1 MTLQQLK
8 ETTRM
13 SREAFRQTDIA
24 QCLQQYRKNTPLT
37 AEQRRQVM
45 SDVHSRFSDVEAYL
59 RENHP
64 ALTDEDVELC
74 LLSAL
79 QYPSSAVADCLAV
92 SEEAVR
98 VRKHRMKAK
107 LPREVLGVFW
117 EERAGARLL
126 KTLFMKDAMQN
137 VWRRFPLAVV
147 WLALLTAYAIWLCWA
162 KAPSD
167 ENPAFLMSSEQRAAL
182 VYGLGMALVLATT
195 LRLWG
200 EEIRR
205 KSLCRWVALAAYL
218 LLAADTAWLLTH
230 PEVFE
235 RTGAV
240 VARHSVMVAL
250 ATAFFYAPFFR
261 EKDDLPVWNFTW
273 RTFLWFCI
281 SFLTGGILTA
291 GLLALIRS
299 FHELFGLHVSEH
311 LYLTL
316 MAVTLLTTPVLLFLA
331 RIPEGEEKHDGVAVV
346 SKYLI
351 FVIRYLFVPL
361 LALYLIVLYV
371 YGIRILVRWE
381 LPNGGVGWL
390 VSALMAGCVV
400 VELGLYPVM
409 RSGEAKPFERWTVR
423 WLPVLILPLLLL
435 MTVGIGRRLSDY
447 GITPLRLY
455 LLTFNLW
462 CYAVCIGLFVGRA
475 RRIRWIMT
483 SLAAVFLLTSVLPVN
498 YTSISLRARRHK
510 LDRLI
515 EDKLP
520 ATLPMDG
527 EAMSAWIA
535 SLDDNCRKQVWDEL
549 DFLLKTDRRSVA
561 DLTNVKH
568 MYPFDSPSY
577 DEKDG
582 MPTIDYS
589 AKGPFALP
597 EGYGQFHDDGWTYLN
612 TEGKDAVQVTPDGIW
627 IERPNADDSAKIPLF
642 IGKNQILSCMIDA
655 EKTAPLLCYSADST
669 YVLVVTHLSLRMKPD
684 NTPSSGNRL
693 YGYLLSK

>member
-1 MTLQQLK
+1 
-8 ETTRM
+8 M
-13 SREAFRQTDIA
+13 SCEAFRQTDAA
-24 QCLQQYRKNTPLT
+24 QSLQHYRKNNPLT
-37 AEQRRQVM
+37 SDQRRQVM
-45 SDVHSRFSDVEAYL
+45 TDVHRLFGETEAYL
-59 RENHP
+59 RACHP

-79 QYPSSAVADCLAV
+79 QCPVSAMADCLSV

-107 LPREVLGVFW
+107 LPREVQGVFW
-117 EERAGARLL
+117 EEKAGARLL
-126 KTLFMKDAMQN
+126 KTLFMKDTVQN
-137 VWRRFPLAVV
+137 VWRRFPLAVI
-147 WLALLTAYAIWLCWA
+147 WLVLLTVYAVWLCWA

-167 ENPAFLMSSEQRAAL
+167 SNPAFLMSSEQRAAL
-182 VYGLGMALVLATT
+182 IYGLGMAVVLATT

-200 EEIRR
+200 EEVRR
-205 KSLCRWVALAAYL
+205 RPMYRWVTLVAHL
-218 LLAADTAWLLTH
+218 LLMADVVWLMAH
-230 PEVFE
+230 PDAFE
-235 RTGAV
+235 RTGAL
-240 VARHSVMVAL
+240 VARLSLMVAL
-250 ATAFFYAPFFR
+250 AVAFFYAPFFR

-299 FHELFGLHVSEH
+299 LEELFGLQVSEH
-311 LYLTL
+311 WYLTFDVI
-316 MAVTLLTTPVLLFLA
+316 ALLTTPVLLFLA
-331 RIPEGEEKHDGVAVV
+331 RIPEGDEKHDGMAVI

-371 YGIRILVRWE
+371 YGFRILIRWE

-409 RSGEAKPFERWTVR
+409 RSGEAKPFERWIVR

-435 MTVGIGRRLSDY
+435 MTVGIARRLSDY

-462 CYAVCIGLFVGRA
+462 CYAVCIGLVFGRA

-498 YTSISLRARRHK
+498 FTSISLRARRHK
-510 LDRLI
+510 LDRLV
-515 EDKLP
+515 ENTLP
-520 ATLPMDG
+520 ATLPMDD
-527 EAMSAWIA
+527 EAMGAWIT
-535 SLDDNCRKQVWDEL
+535 SLDDSFRKQVWDEL
-549 DFLLKTDRRSVA
+549 DFLLDTDRRSVA
-561 DLTNVKH
+561 DLTSVKH
-568 MYPFDSPSY
+568 MYPFASPTDAEH
-577 DEKDG
+577 DELS
-582 MPTIDYS
+582 TIDYS

-597 EGYGQFHDDGWTYLN
+597 EGYVQFHDEIYTFLK
-612 TEGKDAVQVTPDGIW
+612 TEGEDAVQVTPDGFW
-627 IERPNADDSAKIPLF
+627 IEQPNADDSAKIPLF
-642 IGKNQILSCMIDA
+642 IGKNQILSCTIDA
-655 EKTAPLLCYSADST
+655 EKTTPLLCYSADST
-669 YVLVVTHLSLRMKPD
+669 YVLVVTRLNLRMNPD
-684 NTPSSGNRL
+684 NTPSSGNV

>member
-1 MTLQQLK
+1 
-8 ETTRM
+8 M
-13 SREAFRQTDIA
+13 SCEAFRQTDAA
-24 QCLQQYRKNTPLT
+24 QSLQHYRKNNPLT
-37 AEQRRQVM
+37 SDQRRQVM
-45 SDVHSRFSDVEAYL
+45 TDVHRFFGETEAYL
-59 RENHP
+59 RECHP

-79 QYPSSAVADCLAV
+79 QCPVSAMADCLSV

-107 LPREVLGVFW
+107 LPREVQGVFW
-117 EERAGARLL
+117 EEKAGARLL
-126 KTLFMKDAMQN
+126 KTLFMKDTVQN
-137 VWRRFPLAVV
+137 VWRRFPLAVI
-147 WLALLTAYAIWLCWA
+147 WLVLLTVYAVWLCWA

-167 ENPAFLMSSEQRAAL
+167 SNPAFLMSSEQRAAL
-182 VYGLGMALVLATT
+182 IYGLGMAVVLATT

-200 EEIRR
+200 EEVRR
-205 KSLCRWVALAAYL
+205 PPLYRWVTLVAHL
-218 LLAADTAWLLTH
+218 LLMADVVWLMAH
-230 PEVFE
+230 PDAFE
-235 RTGAV
+235 RTGAL
-240 VARHSVMVAL
+240 VARMSLMVAL
-250 ATAFFYAPFFR
+250 AVAFFYAPFFR

-299 FHELFGLHVSEH
+299 LEELFGLQVSEH
-311 LYLTL
+311 WYLTFYVI
-316 MAVTLLTTPVLLFLA
+316 ALLTTPVLLFLA
-331 RIPEGEEKHDGVAVV
+331 RIPEGDEKHDGVAVV

-371 YGIRILVRWE
+371 YGFRILVRWE

-409 RSGEAKPFERWTVR
+409 RSGGAKPFERWIVR

-435 MTVGIGRRLSDY
+435 MTVGIARRLSDY

-498 YTSISLRARRHK
+498 FTSVSLRVRRHK
-510 LDRLI
+510 LDCLV
-515 EDKLP
+515 ENTLP
-520 ATLPMDG
+520 VTLPMDD
-527 EAMSAWIA
+527 EAMGEW
-535 SLDDNCRKQVWDEL
+535 LGTLGDRRQQVWDEL

-561 DLTNVKH
+561 DLTTVKH
-568 MYPFDSPSY
+568 MYTFASPT
-577 DEKDG
+577 DAENDG
-582 MPTIDYS
+582 LSTIDYS

-597 EGYGQFHDDGWTYLN
+597 EGYVLFHDERSTYI
-612 TEGKDAVQVTPDGIW
+612 TEDVVQVTADGIW

-642 IGKNQILSCMIDA
+642 MGKNQILSCTIDA

-669 YVLVVTHLSLRMKPD
+669 YVLVVTRLNLRMNPD
-684 NTPSSGNRL
+684 NTPSSGKV

>member
-8 ETTRM
+8 ETTWM
-13 SREAFRQTDIA
+13 SCEAFRQTDAA
-24 QCLQQYRKNTPLT
+24 QSLQHYRKNNPLT
-37 AEQRRQVM
+37 SEQRRQVM
-45 SDVHSRFSDVEAYL
+45 TDVHRLFGETEAYL
-59 RENHP
+59 RACHP

-79 QYPSSAVADCLAV
+79 QCPVSAMADCLSV

-107 LPREVLGVFW
+107 LPREVQGVFW
-117 EERAGARLL
+117 EEKAGARLL
-126 KTLFMKDAMQN
+126 KTLFMKDTVQN
-137 VWRRFPLAVV
+137 VWRRFPLAVI
-147 WLALLTAYAIWLCWA
+147 WLVLLTVYAVWLCWA

-167 ENPAFLMSSEQRAAL
+167 SNPAFLMSSEQRAAL
-182 VYGLGMALVLATT
+182 AYGLGMAVVLATT

-200 EEIRR
+200 EEVRR
-205 KSLCRWVALAAYL
+205 PPMYRWVTFVAHL
-218 LLAADTAWLLTH
+218 LLMADVVWLMAH
-230 PEVFE
+230 PDAFE
-235 RTGAV
+235 RTGAL
-240 VARHSVMVAL
+240 VARLSLMVAL
-250 ATAFFYAPFFR
+250 AVAFFYAPFFR

-299 FHELFGLHVSEH
+299 LEELFGLQVSEH
-311 LYLTL
+311 WYLTFVVI
-316 MAVTLLTTPVLLFLA
+316 ALLTTPVLLFLA
-331 RIPEGEEKHDGVAVV
+331 RIPEGDEKHDGMAVI

-371 YGIRILVRWE
+371 YGFRILIRWE

-409 RSGEAKPFERWTVR
+409 RSGEAKPFEGWIVR

-435 MTVGIGRRLSDY
+435 MTVGIARRLSDY

-462 CYAVCIGLFVGRA
+462 CYAVCIGLVVGRA
-475 RRIRWIMT
+475 RRIRWILT

-498 YTSISLRARRHK
+498 FTSISLRVHRHN
-510 LDRLI
+510 LDRLV
-515 EDKLP
+515 ENTLP
-520 ATLPMDG
+520 ITLPMDD
-527 EAMSAWIA
+527 EAMGEW
-535 SLDDNCRKQVWDEL
+535 LGTLGDRRQQVWDEL
-549 DFLLKTDRRSVA
+549 DFLLDTDRRSVA
-561 DLTNVKH
+561 DLTSVKH
-568 MYPFDSPSY
+568 MYPFASPTDAEH
-577 DEKDG
+577 DELS
-582 MPTIDYS
+582 TIDYS

-597 EGYGQFHDDGWTYLN
+597 EGYVQFHDEIYTYLK
-612 TEGKDAVQVTPDGIW
+612 TEGEDAVQVTPDGFW
-627 IERPNADDSAKIPLF
+627 IEQPNADDSAKIPLF
-642 IGKNQILSCMIDA
+642 IGKNQILSCTIDA
-655 EKTAPLLCYSADST
+655 EKTTPLLFYSADST
-669 YVLVVTHLSLRMKPD
+669 YVLVVTRLNLRMNPD
-684 NTPSSGNRL
+684 NTPSSGNV

>member
-1 MTLQQLK
+1 
-8 ETTRM
+8 M
-13 SREAFRQTDIA
+13 SCEAFRQTDAA
-24 QCLQQYRKNTPLT
+24 QSLQHYRKNNPLT
-37 AEQRRQVM
+37 SDQRRQVM
-45 SDVHSRFSDVEAYL
+45 TDVHRLFGETEAYL
-59 RENHP
+59 RECHP

-79 QYPSSAVADCLAV
+79 QCPVSAMADCLSV

-107 LPREVLGVFW
+107 LPREVQGVFW
-117 EERAGARLL
+117 EEKAGARLL
-126 KTLFMKDAMQN
+126 KTLFMKDTVQN
-137 VWRRFPLAVV
+137 VWRRFPLAVI
-147 WLALLTAYAIWLCWA
+147 WLVLLTVYAVWLCWA

-167 ENPAFLMSSEQRAAL
+167 SNPAFLMSSEQRAAL
-182 VYGLGMALVLATT
+182 AYGLGMAVVLATT

-200 EEIRR
+200 EEVRR
-205 KSLCRWVALAAYL
+205 PPMYLWVTLAAHL
-218 LLAADTAWLLTH
+218 LLATDVVWLMAH
-230 PEVFE
+230 PDAFE
-235 RTGAV
+235 RTGAL
-240 VARHSVMVAL
+240 VARLSLMVAL
-250 ATAFFYAPFFR
+250 AVAFFYAPFFR

-299 FHELFGLHVSEH
+299 LEELFGLQVSEH
-311 LYLTL
+311 WYLTFVVI
-316 MAVTLLTTPVLLFLA
+316 ALLTTPVLLFLA
-331 RIPEGEEKHDGVAVV
+331 RIPEGDEKHDGMAVI

-371 YGIRILVRWE
+371 YGFRILIRWE

-409 RSGEAKPFERWTVR
+409 RSGEAKPFEGWIVR

-435 MTVGIGRRLSDY
+435 MTVGIARRLSDY

-462 CYAVCIGLFVGRA
+462 CYAVCIGLVVGRA
-475 RRIRWIMT
+475 RRIRWILT

-498 YTSISLRARRHK
+498 FTSISLRVHRHN
-510 LDRLI
+510 LDRLV
-515 EDKLP
+515 ENTLP
-520 ATLPMDG
+520 ITLPMDD
-527 EAMSAWIA
+527 EAMGEW
-535 SLDDNCRKQVWDEL
+535 LGTLGDRRQQVWDEL
-549 DFLLKTDRRSVA
+549 DFLLDTDRRSVA
-561 DLTNVKH
+561 DLTSVKH
-568 MYPFDSPSY
+568 MYPFASPTDAEH
-577 DEKDG
+577 DELS
-582 MPTIDYS
+582 TIDYS

-597 EGYGQFHDDGWTYLN
+597 EGYVQFHDEIYTYLK
-612 TEGKDAVQVTPDGIW
+612 TEGEDAVQVTPDGFW
-627 IERPNADDSAKIPLF
+627 IEQPNADDSAKIPLF
-642 IGKNQILSCMIDA
+642 IGKNQILSCTIDA
-655 EKTAPLLCYSADST
+655 EKTTPLLFYSADST
-669 YVLVVTHLSLRMKPD
+669 YVLVVTRLNLRMNPD
-684 NTPSSGNRL
+684 NTPSSGNV

>member
-8 ETTRM
+8 ETTWM
-13 SREAFRQTDIA
+13 SCEAFRQTDAA
-24 QCLQQYRKNTPLT
+24 QSLQHYRKNNPLT
-37 AEQRRQVM
+37 SEQRRQVM
-45 SDVHSRFSDVEAYL
+45 TDVHRLFGETEAYL
-59 RENHP
+59 RACHP

-79 QYPSSAVADCLAV
+79 QCPVSAMADCLSV

-107 LPREVLGVFW
+107 LPREVQGVFW
-117 EERAGARLL
+117 EEKAGARLL
-126 KTLFMKDAMQN
+126 KTLFMKDTVQN
-137 VWRRFPLAVV
+137 VWRRFPLAVI
-147 WLALLTAYAIWLCWA
+147 WLVLLTVYAVWLCWA

-167 ENPAFLMSSEQRAAL
+167 SNPAFLMSSEQRAAL
-182 VYGLGMALVLATT
+182 AYGLGMAVVLATT

-200 EEIRR
+200 EEVRR
-205 KSLCRWVALAAYL
+205 PPMYRWVTFVAHL
-218 LLAADTAWLLTH
+218 LLMADVVWLMAH
-230 PEVFE
+230 PDAFE
-235 RTGAV
+235 RTGAL
-240 VARHSVMVAL
+240 VARLSLMVAL
-250 ATAFFYAPFFR
+250 AVAFFYAPFFR

-299 FHELFGLHVSEH
+299 LEELFGLQVSEH
-311 LYLTL
+311 WYLTFVVI
-316 MAVTLLTTPVLLFLA
+316 ALLTTPVLLFLA
-331 RIPEGEEKHDGVAVV
+331 RIPEGDEKHDGMAVI

-371 YGIRILVRWE
+371 YGFRILIRWE

-409 RSGEAKPFERWTVR
+409 RSGEAKPFEGWIVR

-435 MTVGIGRRLSDY
+435 MTVGIARRLSDY

-462 CYAVCIGLFVGRA
+462 CYAVCIGLVVGRA
-475 RRIRWIMT
+475 RRIRWILT

-498 YTSISLRARRHK
+498 FTSISLRVRRHN
-510 LDRLI
+510 LDRLV
-515 EDKLP
+515 ENTLP
-520 ATLPMDG
+520 ITLPMDD
-527 EAMSAWIA
+527 EAMGEW
-535 SLDDNCRKQVWDEL
+535 LGTLGDRRQQVWDEL
-549 DFLLKTDRRSVA
+549 DFLLDTDRRSVA
-561 DLTNVKH
+561 DLTSVKH
-568 MYPFDSPSY
+568 MYPFASPTDAEH
-577 DEKDG
+577 DELS
-582 MPTIDYS
+582 TIDYS

-597 EGYGQFHDDGWTYLN
+597 EGYVQFHDEIYTYLK
-612 TEGKDAVQVTPDGIW
+612 TEGEDAVQVTPDGFW
-627 IERPNADDSAKIPLF
+627 IEQPNADDSAKIPLF
-642 IGKNQILSCMIDA
+642 IGKNQILSCTIDA
-655 EKTAPLLCYSADST
+655 EKTTPLLCYSADST
-669 YVLVVTHLSLRMKPD
+669 YVLVVTRLNLRMNPD
-684 NTPSSGNRL
+684 NTPSSGNV

>member
-1 MTLQQLK
+1 
-8 ETTRM
+8 M
-13 SREAFRQTDIA
+13 SCEAFRQTDAA
-24 QCLQQYRKNTPLT
+24 QSLQHYRKNNPLT
-37 AEQRRQVM
+37 SDQRRQVM
-45 SDVHSRFSDVEAYL
+45 TDVHRLFGETEAYL
-59 RENHP
+59 RECHP

-79 QYPSSAVADCLAV
+79 QCPASAMADCLSV

-107 LPREVLGVFW
+107 LPREVQGVFW

-126 KTLFMKDAMQN
+126 KTLFMKDTVQN
-137 VWRRFPLAVV
+137 VWRRFPLAVI
-147 WLALLTAYAIWLCWA
+147 WLVLLTVYAVWLCWA

-167 ENPAFLMSSEQRAAL
+167 SNPAFLMSSEQRAAL
-182 VYGLGMALVLATT
+182 FYGLGMAVVLATT

-200 EEIRR
+200 EEVRR
-205 KSLCRWVALAAYL
+205 PPLYRWVTLVAHL
-218 LLAADTAWLLTH
+218 LLMADVVWLMAH
-230 PEVFE
+230 PDAFE
-235 RTGAV
+235 RTGAL
-240 VARHSVMVAL
+240 VARLSLMVAL
-250 ATAFFYAPFFR
+250 AVAFFYAPFFR

-299 FHELFGLHVSEH
+299 LEELFGLQVSEH
-311 LYLTL
+311 WYLTFVVI
-316 MAVTLLTTPVLLFLA
+316 ALLTTPVLLFLA
-331 RIPEGEEKHDGVAVV
+331 RIPEGDEKHDGMAVI

-371 YGIRILVRWE
+371 YGFRILIRWE

-409 RSGEAKPFERWTVR
+409 RSGEAKPFERWIVR

-435 MTVGIGRRLSDY
+435 MTVGIARRLSDY

-462 CYAVCIGLFVGRA
+462 CYAVCIGLVVGRA

-483 SLAAVFLLTSVLPVN
+483 SLAAVFLLTSLLPVN
-498 YTSISLRARRHK
+498 FTSISLRVRRHN
-510 LDRLI
+510 LDRLV
-515 EDKLP
+515 ENTLP
-520 ATLPMDG
+520 ITLPMDD
-527 EAMSAWIA
+527 EAMGAWIT
-535 SLDDNCRKQVWDEL
+535 SLDDSCRKQVWDEL
-549 DFLLKTDRRSVA
+549 DFLLDTDRRSVA
-561 DLTNVKH
+561 DLTSVKH
-568 MYPFDSPSY
+568 MYPFASPTDAEH
-577 DEKDG
+577 DELS
-582 MPTIDYS
+582 TIDYS

-597 EGYGQFHDDGWTYLN
+597 EGYVQFHDEIYTYLK
-612 TEGKDAVQVTPDGIW
+612 TEGEDAVQVTPDGFW
-627 IERPNADDSAKIPLF
+627 IEQPNADDSAKIPLF
-642 IGKNQILSCMIDA
+642 IGKNQILSCTIDA
-655 EKTAPLLCYSADST
+655 EKTTPLLCYSADST
-669 YVLVVTHLSLRMKPD
+669 YVLVVTRLNLRMNPD
-684 NTPSSGNRL
+684 NTPSSGNV

>member
-13 SREAFRQTDIA
+13 SCEAFRQTDAA
-24 QCLQQYRKNTPLT
+24 QSLQHYRKNNPLT
-37 AEQRRQVM
+37 SDQRRQVM
-45 SDVHSRFSDVEAYL
+45 TDVHRFFRETEAYL
-59 RENHP
+59 RECHP

-79 QYPSSAVADCLAV
+79 QCPVSAMADCLSV

-107 LPREVLGVFW
+107 LPREVQGVFW

-126 KTLFMKDAMQN
+126 KTLFMKDTVQN
-137 VWRRFPLAVV
+137 VWRRFPLAVI
-147 WLALLTAYAIWLCWA
+147 WLVLLTVYAVWLCWA

-167 ENPAFLMSSEQRAAL
+167 RNTAFLMSSEQRAAL
-182 VYGLGMALVLATT
+182 AYGLGMAVVLATT

-200 EEIRR
+200 EEVRR
-205 KSLCRWVALAAYL
+205 PPMYRWVTLVAHL
-218 LLAADTAWLLTH
+218 LLMADVVWLMAH
-230 PEVFE
+230 PDAFE
-235 RTGAV
+235 RTGAL
-240 VARHSVMVAL
+240 VARLSLMVAL
-250 ATAFFYAPFFR
+250 AVAFFYAPFFR

-299 FHELFGLHVSEH
+299 LEELFGLQVSEH
-311 LYLTL
+311 WYLTFVVI
-316 MAVTLLTTPVLLFLA
+316 ALLTTPVLLFLA
-331 RIPEGEEKHDGVAVV
+331 RIPEGDEKHDGVAVV

-371 YGIRILVRWE
+371 YGFRILIRWE

-390 VSALMAGCVV
+390 VSALMVGCVV

-409 RSGEAKPFERWTVR
+409 RSGEAKPFERWIVR

-435 MTVGIGRRLSDY
+435 MTVGIARRLSDY

-462 CYAVCIGLFVGRA
+462 CYAVCIGLVVGRA

-498 YTSISLRARRHK
+498 FTSISLRVRRHK
-510 LDRLI
+510 LDRLL
-515 EDKLP
+515 ENTLP
-520 ATLPMDG
+520 ATLPMDD
-527 EAMSAWIA
+527 EAMGAWIT
-535 SLDDNCRKQVWDEL
+535 SLDDSCRKQVWDEL
-549 DFLLKTDRRSVA
+549 DFLLDADRRSVA
-561 DLTNVKH
+561 DLTSVKH
-568 MYPFDSPSY
+568 MYPFASPTDAEH
-577 DEKDG
+577 DELS
-582 MPTIDYS
+582 TIDYS

-597 EGYGQFHDDGWTYLN
+597 EGYVQFHDEIYTYLK
-612 TEGKDAVQVTPDGIW
+612 TEGEDAVQVTPDGFW
-627 IERPNADDSAKIPLF
+627 IEQPNADDSAKIPLF
-642 IGKNQILSCMIDA
+642 IGKNQILSCTIDA
-655 EKTAPLLCYSADST
+655 EKTTPLLCYSADST
-669 YVLVVTHLSLRMKPD
+669 YVLVVTRLNLRMNPD
-684 NTPSSGNRL
+684 NTPSSGNV

>member
-8 ETTRM
+8 ETTQK

-45 SDVHSRFSDVEAYL
+45 SDVHSRFSDVEAHL
-59 RENHP
+59 RENYP

-79 QYPSSAVADCLAV
+79 HYPNSAVADCLAV

-107 LPREVLGVFW
+107 LPREVQGVFW

-126 KTLFMKDAMQN
+126 KTLFMKDTMQN

-147 WLALLTAYAIWLCWA
+147 WLVLLTAYAIWLCWA

-167 ENPAFLMSSEQRAAL
+167 DNPAFLMSSGQRAAL

-195 LRLWG
+195 LKLWG
-200 EEIRR
+200 EEVRR
-205 KSLCRWVALAAYL
+205 PSLCRWVALAAYL
-218 LLAADTAWLLTH
+218 LLAADTVWLLTH
-230 PEVFE
+230 PDAIE
-235 RTGAV
+235 RTETI
-240 VARHSVMVAL
+240 VARLSLIVAL

-291 GLLALIRS
+291 GLLMLLSS
-299 FHELFGLHVSEH
+299 FRYLFGLHVSEH
-311 LYLTL
+311 WYLTL
-316 MAVTLLTTPVLLFLA
+316 TVVTLLTTPVLLFLA
-331 RIPEGEEKHDGVAVV
+331 RIPEGDEKHDGVAVV

-381 LPNGGVGWL
+381 LPDGGVGWL
-390 VSALMAGCVV
+390 VSVLMVGCVV
-400 VELGLYPVM
+400 VELGLYPLM
-409 RSGEAKPFERWTVR
+409 RSGEAKPFERWIVR

-435 MTVGIGRRLSDY
+435 MTVGIARRLSDY

-498 YTSISLRARRHK
+498 FTSVSLRVRRHK

-515 EDKLP
+515 ENTLP

-527 EAMSAWIA
+527 EAMGAWIT
-535 SLDDNCRKQVWDEL
+535 SLDDSCRKQVWDEL
-549 DFLLKTDRRSVA
+549 DFLLDTDRRSVA
-561 DLTNVKH
+561 DLTTVKH
-568 MYPFDSPSY
+568 MYPFDLPS
-577 DEKDG
+577 DG
-582 MPTIDYS
+582 ENSGMSTIDYS
-589 AKGPFALP
+589 AQGPFALP
-597 EGYGQFHDDGWTYLN
+597 EGYGQFHDERFTYFD
-612 TEGKDAVQVTPDGIW
+612 TEEKDAVKVTPDGFW
-627 IERPNADDSAKIPLF
+627 IERPNADNSSKIPLF
-642 IGKNQILSCMIDA
+642 IGKKQILSYAIDD
-655 EKTAPLLCYSADST
+655 EKTDPLLCYSADST
-669 YVLVVTHLSLRMKPD
+669 YVLVVTRLSLRMKPD
-684 NTPSSGNRL
+684 NTPSSGSV

>member
-8 ETTRM
+8 ETTQR

-37 AEQRRQVM
+37 AEQRRQVI

-59 RENHP
+59 REDHP

-79 QYPSSAVADCLAV
+79 QYPVSAVADCLAV

-107 LPREVLGVFW
+107 LPREVQGVFW
-117 EERAGARLL
+117 EKRAGARLL
-126 KTLFMKDAMQN
+126 KTLFMKDTMQN

-147 WLALLTAYAIWLCWA
+147 WLMLLTVYAIWLCWA
-162 KAPSD
+162 KAPSAD
-167 ENPAFLMSSEQRAAL
+167 NPAFLMSIGQRTAL
-182 VYGLGMALVLATT
+182 VYGLGMAIVLATT
-195 LRLWG
+195 LKLWG
-200 EEIRR
+200 EEVQRP
-205 KSLCRWVALAAYL
+205 SLYRWVTLAAHL
-218 LLAADTAWLLTH
+218 LLAADTVWLLTH
-230 PEVFE
+230 PEAIDW
-235 RTGAV
+235 TGAI
-240 VARHSVMVAL
+240 VARLSLIVAL

-273 RTFLWFCI
+273 RTFLWFSI

-291 GLLALIRS
+291 GLLALISS
-299 FHELFGLHVSEH
+299 FHYLFGLHVSEH
-311 LYLTL
+311 WYLTL
-316 MAVTLLTTPVLLFLA
+316 MVVTLLTTPVLLFLA
-331 RIPEGEEKHDGVAVV
+331 RIPEGDEKHDGVAVV

-371 YGIRILVRWE
+371 YGFRILVRWE

-390 VSALMAGCVV
+390 VSALMVGCVV

-409 RSGEAKPFERWTVR
+409 RSGESKPFERWIVR

-435 MTVGIGRRLSDY
+435 MTVGIARRLSDY
-447 GITPLRLY
+447 SITPLRLY

-475 RRIRWIMT
+475 RRIRWVMM
-483 SLAAVFLLTSVLPVN
+483 SLAGVFLLTSVLPVN

-510 LDRLI
+510 LDRLV
-515 EDKLP
+515 ENTLP
-520 ATLPMDG
+520 ATLPMDD
-527 EAMSAWIA
+527 EAMGAWIT
-535 SLDDNCRKQVWDEL
+535 SLDDSCRKQVWDEL
-549 DFLLKTDRRSVA
+549 DFLLDTDRRSVA
-561 DLTNVKH
+561 DLTSVKH
-568 MYPFDSPSY
+568 MYPFASPTDAEH
-577 DEKDG
+577 DELS
-582 MPTIDYS
+582 TIDYS

-597 EGYGQFHDDGWTYLN
+597 EGYVQFHDEIYTYLK
-612 TEGKDAVQVTPDGIW
+612 TEGEDAVQVTPDGFW
-627 IERPNADDSAKIPLF
+627 IEQPNADDSAKIPLF
-642 IGKNQILSCMIDA
+642 IGKNQILSCTIDA
-655 EKTAPLLCYSADST
+655 EKTTPLLCYSADST
-669 YVLVVTHLSLRMKPD
+669 YVLVVTRLNLRMNPD
-684 NTPSSGNRL
+684 NTPSSGNV

>member
-13 SREAFRQTDIA
+13 SCEAFRQTDAA
-24 QCLQQYRKNTPLT
+24 QSLQHYRKNNPLT
-37 AEQRRQVM
+37 SDQRRQVM
-45 SDVHSRFSDVEAYL
+45 TDVHRLFGETEAYL
-59 RENHP
+59 RECHP

-79 QYPSSAVADCLAV
+79 QCPVSAMADCLSV

-107 LPREVLGVFW
+107 LPREVQGVFW

-126 KTLFMKDAMQN
+126 KTLFMKDTVQN
-137 VWRRFPLAVV
+137 VWRRFPLAVI
-147 WLALLTAYAIWLCWA
+147 WLVLLTVYAVWLCWA

-167 ENPAFLMSSEQRAAL
+167 RNTAFLMSSEQRAAL
-182 VYGLGMALVLATT
+182 AYGLGMAVVLATT

-200 EEIRR
+200 EEVRR
-205 KSLCRWVALAAYL
+205 PPMYRWVTLVAHL
-218 LLAADTAWLLTH
+218 LLMADVVWLMAH
-230 PEVFE
+230 PDAFE
-235 RTGAV
+235 RTGAL
-240 VARHSVMVAL
+240 VARLSLMVAL
-250 ATAFFYAPFFR
+250 AVAFFYAPFFR

-299 FHELFGLHVSEH
+299 LEELFGLQVSEH
-311 LYLTL
+311 WYLTFDVI
-316 MAVTLLTTPVLLFLA
+316 ALLTTPVLLFLA
-331 RIPEGEEKHDGVAVV
+331 RIPEGDEKHDGVAVV

-371 YGIRILVRWE
+371 YGFRILIRWE

-435 MTVGIGRRLSDY
+435 MTVGIARRLSDY

-462 CYAVCIGLFVGRA
+462 CYAVCIGLVVGRA

-498 YTSISLRARRHK
+498 FTSISLRVRRHK
-510 LDRLI
+510 LDRLV
-515 EDKLP
+515 ENTLP
-520 ATLPMDG
+520 TTLPMDDETMG
-527 EAMSAWIA
+527 EW
-535 SLDDNCRKQVWDEL
+535 LVTLGDRRQQVWDEL
-549 DFLLKTDRRSVA
+549 DFLLKTDRRSVD
-561 DLTNVKH
+561 DLTTVKRLYTYQSTSDDENNE
-568 MYPFDSPSY
+568 MPSL
-577 DEKDG
+577 EFT
-582 MPTIDYS
+582 M
-589 AKGPFALP
+589 KGPFAVP
-597 EGYGQFHDDGWTYLN
+597 EGYGQFYDGMRMIFS
-612 TEGKDAVQVTPDGIW
+612 TEGEDAAQVTPDGIW
-627 IERPNADDSAKIPLF
+627 IEWETDGKTSRIPLF
-642 IGKNQILSCMIDA
+642 IEKNQLLSCAKDE
-655 EKTAPLLCYSADST
+655 EKMMPLLSYSVDST
-669 YVLVVTHLSLRMKPD
+669 YVLVITEFFGNRKKSD
-684 NTPSSGNRL
+684 GSFSSGHI
-693 YGYLLSK
+693 YGILFKK

>member
-1 MTLQQLK
+1 
-8 ETTRM
+8 M
-13 SREAFRQTDIA
+13 SCEAFRQTDAA
-24 QCLQQYRKNTPLT
+24 QSLQHYRKNNPLT
-37 AEQRRQVM
+37 SDQRRQVM
-45 SDVHSRFSDVEAYL
+45 TDVHRLFGETEAYL
-59 RENHP
+59 RECHP

-79 QYPSSAVADCLAV
+79 QCPVSAMADCLSV

-107 LPREVLGVFW
+107 LPREVQGVFW
-117 EERAGARLL
+117 EEKAGARLL
-126 KTLFMKDAMQN
+126 KTLFMKDTVQN
-137 VWRRFPLAVV
+137 VWRRFPLAVI
-147 WLALLTAYAIWLCWA
+147 WLVLLTVYAVWLCWA

-167 ENPAFLMSSEQRAAL
+167 SNPAFLMSSEQRAAL
-182 VYGLGMALVLATT
+182 AYGLGMAVVLATT

-200 EEIRR
+200 EEVRR
-205 KSLCRWVALAAYL
+205 PPMYRWVTFVAHL
-218 LLAADTAWLLTH
+218 LLMADVVWLMAH
-230 PEVFE
+230 PDAFE
-235 RTGAV
+235 RTGAL
-240 VARHSVMVAL
+240 VARLSLMVAL
-250 ATAFFYAPFFR
+250 AVAFFYAPFFR

-299 FHELFGLHVSEH
+299 LEELFGLQVSEH
-311 LYLTL
+311 WYLTFVVI
-316 MAVTLLTTPVLLFLA
+316 ALLTTPVLLFLA
-331 RIPEGEEKHDGVAVV
+331 RIPEGDEKHDGMAVI

-371 YGIRILVRWE
+371 YGFRILIRWE

-409 RSGEAKPFERWTVR
+409 RSGEAKPFEGWIVR

-435 MTVGIGRRLSDY
+435 MTVGIARRLSDY

-462 CYAVCIGLFVGRA
+462 CYAVCIGLVVGRA
-475 RRIRWIMT
+475 RRIRWILT

-498 YTSISLRARRHK
+498 FTSISLRVHRHN
-510 LDRLI
+510 LDRLV
-515 EDKLP
+515 ENTLP
-520 ATLPMDG
+520 ITLPMDD
-527 EAMSAWIA
+527 EAMGEW
-535 SLDDNCRKQVWDEL
+535 LGTLGDRRQQVWDEL
-549 DFLLKTDRRSVA
+549 DFLLDTDRRSVA
-561 DLTNVKH
+561 DLTSVKH
-568 MYPFDSPSY
+568 MYPFASPTDAEH
-577 DEKDG
+577 DELS
-582 MPTIDYS
+582 TIDYS

-597 EGYGQFHDDGWTYLN
+597 EGYVQFHDEIYTYLK
-612 TEGKDAVQVTPDGIW
+612 TEGEDAVQVTPDGFW
-627 IERPNADDSAKIPLF
+627 IEQPNADDSAKIPLF
-642 IGKNQILSCMIDA
+642 IGKNQILSCTIDA
-655 EKTAPLLCYSADST
+655 EKTTPLLCYSADST
-669 YVLVVTHLSLRMKPD
+669 YVLVVTRLNLRMNPD
-684 NTPSSGNRL
+684 NTPSSGNV

>member
-1 MTLQQLK
+1 
-8 ETTRM
+8 M
-13 SREAFRQTDIA
+13 SCEAFRQTDAA
-24 QCLQQYRKNTPLT
+24 QSLQHYRKNNPLT
-37 AEQRRQVM
+37 SDQRRQVM
-45 SDVHSRFSDVEAYL
+45 TDVHRFFGETEAYL
-59 RENHP
+59 RACHP

-79 QYPSSAVADCLAV
+79 QCPVSAMADCLSV

-107 LPREVLGVFW
+107 LPREVQGVFW

-126 KTLFMKDAMQN
+126 KTLFMKDTVQN
-137 VWRRFPLAVV
+137 VWRRFPLAVI
-147 WLALLTAYAIWLCWA
+147 WLVLLTVYAVLLCWA

-167 ENPAFLMSSEQRAAL
+167 SNPAFLMSSEQRAAL
-182 VYGLGMALVLATT
+182 AYGLGMAVVLATT

-200 EEIRR
+200 EEVRR
-205 KSLCRWVALAAYL
+205 PPMYLWVTLVAHL
-218 LLAADTAWLLTH
+218 LLMADVVWLMAH
-230 PEVFE
+230 PDAFE
-235 RTGAV
+235 RTGAL
-240 VARHSVMVAL
+240 VARLSLMVAL
-250 ATAFFYAPFFR
+250 AVAFFYAPFFR

-299 FHELFGLHVSEH
+299 LEELFGLQVSEH
-311 LYLTL
+311 WYLTFVVI
-316 MAVTLLTTPVLLFLA
+316 ALLTTPVLLFLA
-331 RIPEGEEKHDGVAVV
+331 RIPEGDEKHDGMAVI

-371 YGIRILVRWE
+371 YGFRILIRWE

-409 RSGEAKPFERWTVR
+409 RSGEAKPFERWIVR

-435 MTVGIGRRLSDY
+435 MTVGIARRLSDY

-462 CYAVCIGLFVGRA
+462 CYAVCIGLVVGRA
-475 RRIRWIMT
+475 RRIRWILT

-498 YTSISLRARRHK
+498 FTSISLRVRRQN
-510 LDRLI
+510 LDRLV
-515 EDKLP
+515 ENTLP
-520 ATLPMDG
+520 ITLPMDD
-527 EAMSAWIA
+527 EAMGEW
-535 SLDDNCRKQVWDEL
+535 LGTLGDRRQQVWDEL
-549 DFLLKTDRRSVA
+549 DFLLDTDRRSVA
-561 DLTNVKH
+561 DLTSVKH
-568 MYPFDSPSY
+568 MYPFASPTDAEH
-577 DEKDG
+577 DELS
-582 MPTIDYS
+582 TIDYS

-597 EGYGQFHDDGWTYLN
+597 EGYVQFHDEIYTYLK
-612 TEGKDAVQVTPDGIW
+612 TEGEDAVQVTPDGFW
-627 IERPNADDSAKIPLF
+627 IEQPNADDSAKIPLF
-642 IGKNQILSCMIDA
+642 IGKNQILSCTIDA
-655 EKTAPLLCYSADST
+655 EKTTPLLFYSADST
-669 YVLVVTHLSLRMKPD
+669 YVLVVTRLNLRMNPD
-684 NTPSSGNRL
+684 NTPSSGNV